1 MFSVKNKT
9 IIVTGA
15 SGVIG
20 SAVSAA
26 LAKNGARMIL
36 LGRSEKK
43 LQETFHRISQTG
55 METTCNLFAMFWI
68 SDSLERVREKLLKE
82 VHKIDAL
89 DQYCRRR
96 HTGSVNQNRISE

>member
-20 SAVSAA
+20 SAVSGA
-26 LAKNGARMIL
+26 LAKNGAQIIL

-43 LQETFHRISQTG
+43 LQETFSKFSETG
-55 METTCNLFAMFWI
+55 GNHL
-68 SDSLERVREKLLKE
+68 
-82 VHKIDAL
+82 
-89 DQYCRRR
+89 
-96 HTGSVNQNRISE
+96 